1 MEMLTKEFPLSEE
14 DFKVIPMKKF
24 ILCSALTAF
33 CVMSPQSY
41 PASNAEIINQEEAIK
56 AALGALDVEVLGIR
70 HDEIDSQW
78 DVFIKK
84 SSKVYE
90 IEVDAPTGKIVAT
103 EEESLAEIEAELS
116 GDLSHEGIIGDVD
129 RQRE

>member
-1 MEMLTKEFPLSEE
+1 
-14 DFKVIPMKKF
+14 MKKF
-24 ILCSALTAF
+24 LLCSALTAF
-33 CVMSPQSY
+33 CVISPPSY

-56 AALGALDVEVLGIR
+56 AALGALDIR
-70 HDEIDSQW
+70 HDETDSQW

-84 SSKVYE
+84 GSKDYE
-90 IEVDAPTGKIVAT
+90 VEVDAPTGKIVAT